1 MVDSFGVNIMFFST
15 KSNIP
20 EGLGFSTFDGTHL
33 LWLLCIIVF
42 WVLSVFLYRKSDQK
56 RRKAIA
62 LCVGIITVALEIIKD
77 VVAIVL
83 GNFGVGSLP
92 LHLCGINILLILF
105 DMIKPTKPVR
115 NFLYYFCIPG
125 ALLALL
131 FPNWTVLPCFNF
143 SHIHS
148 FTIHAFLVLYPLL
161 LVAEGE
167 VVPSI
172 KDMLKCVALLVIL
185 AIPVYFVNLAFDT
198 NFMFLM
204 EPETGNPLGL
214 FEKYLGNHLW
224 GFPVLLPLVIFIMYI
239 PLYALYKVKAKNS
252 KTKE

>member
-1 MVDSFGVNIMFFST
+1 MFFST

-20 EGLGFSTFDGTHL
+20 EGVGFSTFGTTHL
-33 LWLLCIIVF
+33 LWLLCIALF
-42 WVLSVFLYRKSDQK
+42 WVLAVIFYKRSDTK
-56 RRKAIA
+56 RRRA
-62 LCVGIITVALEIIKD
+62 LLITAGIITVALEVIKD

-83 GNFGVGSLP
+83 GNFGVGNLP

-105 DMIKPTKPVR
+105 DMFKPTKAVR
-115 NFLYYFCIPG
+115 SFLYYFCIPG

-148 FTIHAFLVLYPLL
+148 FLIHAFLVLYPLL

-167 VVPSI
+167 VTPKI
-172 KDMLKCVALLVIL
+172 KDILKCALLLIIM
-185 AIPVYFVNLAFDT
+185 AIPIYFINLLCDT

-214 FEKYLGNHLW
+214 FEKYLGSHLW
-224 GFPVLLPLVIFIMYI
+224 GFPVLLPIVMFIMYI
-239 PLYALYKVKAKNS
+239 PLYFIHKAKSNN
-252 KTKE
+252 KTQQK